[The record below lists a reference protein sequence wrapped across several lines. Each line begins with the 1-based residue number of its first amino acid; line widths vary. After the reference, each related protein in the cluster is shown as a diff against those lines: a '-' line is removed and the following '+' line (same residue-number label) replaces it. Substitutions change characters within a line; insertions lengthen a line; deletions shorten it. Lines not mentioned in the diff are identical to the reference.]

1 MVQEMN
7 PVPRPKGSADLLSD
21 RRRRA
26 LALLKSGLSLNEV
39 ARRIQCVASS
49 VMRWRNAWRKR
60 GPDALKVGA
69 SPGRPLKLKATQR
82 RRLVRLLLKGPLA
95 HGYNTNVW
103 TTARIAEVIRREF
116 GVSYHRAHIGR
127 LMHSLNWSH
136 QKPEKR
142 AVERN
147 EEQIERWK
155 QKEWPRVKKTL
166 HGWVPTSSSPTNPDS
181 C

>member
-1 MVQEMN
+1 M

-39 ARRIQCVASS
+39 ARRIQCAASS
-49 VMRWRNAWRKR
+49 VMRWQDAWRHR
-60 GPDALKVGA
+60 GADALKVGV
-69 SPGRPLKLKATQR
+69 SPGRPPKLQAAQQR
-82 RRLVRLLLKGPLA
+82 RLLRVLLKGPLA

-116 GVSYHRAHIGR
+116 RVRYHRDHVGR
-127 LMHSLNWSH
+127 LMHSLDWSH

-142 AVERN
+142 AVERD
-147 EEQIERWK
+147 EKAIERWK
-155 QKEWPRVKKTL
+155 KKDWPRVKKTL
-166 HGWVPTSSSPTNPDS
+166 LGWVPISSSPTNPGS